1 LTTRTRMAA
10 AAGEKRPEIRMKD
23 LEKGGHYTIGVNPAA
38 PPTVYSSRFS
48 LLHGAIAMRVYQP
61 TRRVRTALL
70 SVALLTFSASA
81 FGQNGHS
88 LVAAA
93 QVAASQASVQPD
105 QGGPTRR
112 LSMDDAVK
120 LALEQNLGIRIQRID
135 PQIQDL
141 GIGQAKA
148 LWTPTL
154 TSSVSRNS

>member
-1 LTTRTRMAA
+1 
-10 AAGEKRPEIRMKD
+10 
-23 LEKGGHYTIGVNPAA
+23 
-38 PPTVYSSRFS
+38 
-48 LLHGAIAMRVYQP
+48 MRVFLP
-61 TRRVRTALL
+61 TRRARTAL
-70 SVALLTFSASA
+70 VAVAVLTFSASA

-93 QVAASQASVQPD
+93 QVAANQASAQPD
-105 QGGPTRR
+105 QSGPTRR

-154 TSSVSRNS
+154 TSSLSRNSVSTPASSIIVPTNQTGTFGTGIGMNQTLPWGG